1 MAASSHAWGASQ
13 TAHAAT
19 AASLEQLQTT
29 HAATAASLEQLQG
42 QYDHLSARHFELGE
56 SHLAQSMRAVQ
67 VRDAEEEEAAA
78 AAAATAAAVAAAEAA
93 AAAAAEAAATAAAAE
108 LRGRDDL
115 LQQQARELLE
125 LRLKA
130 GLLRVS
136 EDAAK
141 QLLLAK
147 LARLAQTA
155 GDVARLRGAVADA
168 DAAGVAVAQRQSLLD
183 GTVAA
188 LRLQVEELQARAAA
202 DAAAADM
209 AAHAVDA
216 AVDIAA
222 AADAGAADAVAMVI
236 EGHAAAPVGGAAG
249 AAAAIAAPDE
259 AAAEADAVVVAVPDV
274 PAPAAPAPAAPEP
287 ADAAAE
293 PAAVMEGHGG
303 ALPAAGADEAGED
316 AAAAADVAVAE
327 AAAGAGGAVL
337 HPQAEELRAVHA
349 AALQRRDDLSK
360 SKNPSAWRKADL
372 DVKAAARAF
381 SRATGE
387 RL

>member
-115 LQQQARELLE
+115 LQQQQARELLE

-130 GLLRVS
+130 GLLRIS

-155 GDVARLRGAVADA
+155 GDVARRGFGAARRWVRPVVLASVAKFALMPMATLMVGHWLGLDGRGAITALLFQSLPTASSSYIMARQLGGDAPLMAGIVAVQTVIA
-168 DAAGVAVAQRQSLLD
+168 ALAIPVVMVLAGVQ
-183 GTVAA
+183 
-188 LRLQVEELQARAAA
+188 
-202 DAAAADM
+202 
-209 AAHAVDA
+209 
-216 AVDIAA
+216 
-222 AADAGAADAVAMVI
+222 
-236 EGHAAAPVGGAAG
+236 
-249 AAAAIAAPDE
+249 
-259 AAAEADAVVVAVPDV
+259 
-274 PAPAAPAPAAPEP
+274 
-287 ADAAAE
+287 
-293 PAAVMEGHGG
+293 
-303 ALPAAGADEAGED
+303 
-316 AAAAADVAVAE
+316 
-327 AAAGAGGAVL
+327 
-337 HPQAEELRAVHA
+337 
-349 AALQRRDDLSK
+349 
-360 SKNPSAWRKADL
+360 
-372 DVKAAARAF
+372 F
-381 SRATGE
+381 
-387 RL
+387 